1 MMGTVLAAL
10 NLGSVILGVATGGL
24 TASIVSLALAAGL
37 SLTGADWGADVGLVI
52 GVIAG
57 LVVGGWVAGSR
68 SIHSHRFH
76 GAITGL
82 ILAFVLLLIAR
93 LGGSPATTP
102 TVLWLAFLAVL
113 VSGSAG
119 WLAGRRKAPKH

>member
-1 MMGTVLAAL
+1 MLAAL
-10 NLGSVILGVATGGL
+10 NIGSVILGVAAGGV

-52 GVIAG
+52 GVVSG
-57 LVVGGWVAGSR
+57 LVVGGWVSGWR

-76 GAITGL
+76 GAVTGL
-82 ILAFVLLLIAR
+82 VLAFVLLVIAR

-102 TVLWLAFLAVL
+102 TVLWLAFLSVL
-113 VSGSAG
+113 ISGSAG
-119 WLAGRRKAPKH
+119 WLAGRKRRARH